1 MWLGAFAIVAMF
13 LIVIFFSIQEPGF
26 GVLGF
31 YFKQAGVT
39 LTMFYLLLSITSLY
53 NFYWAMNLLIGKSNF
68 VAPFPLG
75 KMCTQ
80 PIWSFPALF
89 NSTDSKSFSLL
100 NFQNLK
106 RKNTWILIS
115 IAFTKKSEKWTV
127 RFKAQRVQ
135 VIYRMHWHQM
145 RWGSP
150 HKDIDIPWP
159 KPKQHH
165 CQYQWDNVNMWMPP
179 SMIHICCKK
188 KTTPAIWRC
197 TDASGFHW
205 MSNDH
210 VPVLCYKTI
219 SFKN

>member
-1 MWLGAFAIVAMF
+1 MTRSFCNCCDVFNFYL
-13 LIVIFFSIQEPGF
+13 FSIQEPGF

-89 NSTDSKSFSLL
+89 NSTDLKSFFLI
-100 NFQNLK
+100 NFHFN
-106 RKNTWILIS
+106 RIY
-115 IAFTKKSEKWTV
+115 KKSEKWTV

-145 RWGSP
+145 RWERP
-150 HKDIDIPWP
+150 HKDIDIPRP
-159 KPKQHH
+159 KPKHHH
-165 CQYQWDNVNMWMPP
+165 CQ
-179 SMIHICCKK
+179 
-188 KTTPAIWRC
+188 
-197 TDASGFHW
+197 
-205 MSNDH
+205 
-210 VPVLCYKTI
+210 
-219 SFKN
+219 